1 MQNFCQKDT
10 SLPMGIQLLF
20 FIISYIGVVVVIK
33 KKKKSKKKYRLSAA
47 RRERR
52 SKILKFSKKN
62 PAFDQTKIPDCGKHQ
77 RQEVVSGVKETQI

>member
-33 KKKKSKKKYRLSAA
+33 KKKIKKKKNIGLAPRGE
-47 RRERR
+47 REEP
-52 SKILKFSKKN
+52 KF
-62 PAFDQTKIPDCGKHQ
+62 
-77 RQEVVSGVKETQI
+77 